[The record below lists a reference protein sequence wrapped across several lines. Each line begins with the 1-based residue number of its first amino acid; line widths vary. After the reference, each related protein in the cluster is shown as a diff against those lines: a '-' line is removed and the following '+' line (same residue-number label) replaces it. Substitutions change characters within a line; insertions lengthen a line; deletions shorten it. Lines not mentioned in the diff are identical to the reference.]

1 MKTNMK
7 KLILLNLLTILLLF
21 SFVSCDNQSKK
32 PIKND
37 PPESSLISKSSKYL
51 NYEYTLM
58 EKDNKTV
65 VVFPNF
71 LPRNDN
77 IVVGA
82 IKYFILEI
90 YNETIPET
98 SKPTLENR
106 NGVNL
111 IKVNGDKSNYYVQIN
126 KEDTGEINS
135 FTMWGELQ

>member
-1 MKTNMK
+1 MK
-7 KLILLNLLTILLLF
+7 KLILLNLLTLSLLLN
-21 SFVSCDNQSKK
+21 SISCYNQNKK

-37 PPESSLISKSSKYL
+37 SPESSTISKSSKYL
-51 NYEYTLM
+51 NYEYTLI

-65 VVFPNF
+65 IVFPNY

-77 IVVGA
+77 VVVGA

-90 YNETIPET
+90 YNENILES
-98 SKPTLENR
+98 SKPSLENR

-111 IKVNGDKSNYYVQIN
+111 IKINGNKSDYFVQLI

-135 FTMWGELQ
+135 ITLWGEKKQ